1 MTYYLTMVH
10 LGPAPSLPKWVAF
23 QALDWSRDLM
33 ANHQDGPVSKS
44 SALLVALLR
53 FGYIRSIA
61 HSKMSPKHDII
72 CLGWHR
78 KYMIIPFYC
87 IDVHMSTHNPFLQ
100 HIWPKAWWFVV
111 TSPSRSARIR
121 TQSSSQRS
129 VQTGS
134 SLNGS
139 HFTSSK
145 AMDSPFGCRLIDCFV
160 KCSSG
165 YYVQSFFEE
174 SWYKP

>member
-1 MTYYLTMVH
+1 MSGLPSTRLIA
-10 LGPAPSLPKWVAF
+10 GPYGE
-23 QALDWSRDLM
+23 SRRWP
-33 ANHQDGPVSKS
+33 AKRRPCPVSKS
-44 SALLVALLR
+44 SSLLVALLR

-61 HSKMSPKHDII
+61 HSKMSPTHDTI

-134 SLNGS
+134 SLNES

-145 AMDSPFGCRLIDCFV
+145 AMESPFGCRLM
-160 KCSSG
+160 
-165 YYVQSFFEE
+165 E
-174 SWYKP
+174 SHGLFC

>member
-1 MTYYLTMVH
+1 MTYCLTMVH

-23 QALDWSRDLM
+23 QALDWSRDLTE
-33 ANHQDGPVSKS
+33 NHEDDRPREGARFEVFSITSSSAKIWIYQKHSTFKNVSK
-44 SALLVALLR
+44 
-53 FGYIRSIA
+53 
-61 HSKMSPKHDII
+61 HDTIY
-72 CLGWHR
+72 LGWHR
-78 KYMIIPFYC
+78 KYMKVPFYC
-87 IDVHMSTHNPFLQ
+87 IDVHMSTHNPFPQ
-100 HIWPKAWWFVV
+100 HIWPKPWWFVV

-145 AMDSPFGCRLIDCFV
+145 AMDSQFGCRLMDCFV
-160 KCSSG
+160 KL
-165 YYVQSFFEE
+165 F
-174 SWYKP
+174 